1 MREYGVSLRHLKKWF
16 KIKQADREEQIF
28 DYLQSIWTVRKF
40 FIDNF
45 GIDPLVI
52 HGIQMP
58 KVRRKTLNVKGMDT
72 YVKENYNLSREQVTL
87 FTQVCNDPNVTLQP
101 EFVFKGKRTRT
112 ILHPPIGAK
121 YNWAPNGSYRLQ
133 QMLHCRPAG
142 RTYSP
147 ARMRNSR

>member
-1 MREYGVSLRHLKKWF
+1 
-16 KIKQADREEQIF
+16 
-28 DYLQSIWTVRKF
+28 
-40 FIDNF
+40 
-45 GIDPLVI
+45 
-52 HGIQMP
+52 MP
-58 KVRRKTLNVKGMDT
+58 KGRRKTLNVKGMDT

-87 FTQVCNDPNVTLQP
+87 FTQMCNDPNVTLQP